1 MFLMHPLIQVLLRPG
16 LPRLPEVLPRLL
28 RPDPVHVP
36 DLLRLRRGDGG
47 EGIGGSNHVET
58 FISGTECLPFPKL
71 VF

>member
-1 MFLMHPLIQVLLRPG
+1 MQLLIQVLLRPG

-28 RPDPVHVP
+28 RPDAVHLP
-36 DLLRLRRGDGG
+36 DLLRLRRRDGGGG
-47 EGIGGSNHVET
+47 EGVGGSNHVET